1 MAMRSLFRLRHVV
14 NTLLAEG
21 KIDRNTTIHIEF
33 ARELNDANKRQ
44 ALARFVKE
52 NENERKKIRAEI
64 IKVYKDETGLTIE
77 PTDTDILKY
86 QLWEEQKHR
95 CVYTDEQIGIADFL
109 GENPKYDIEHTIPR
123 SVGGDSTKMN
133 LTLCNSKFNRDVKQT
148 LLPSQLDNHEQIL

>member
-1 MAMRSLFRLRHVV
+1 MIESYPHVPENVNRLGSPRIDSVRNPMAMRSLFRLRHVV

-95 CVYTDEQIGIADFL
+95 HPSHLRQ
-109 GENPKYDIEHTIPR
+109 
-123 SVGGDSTKMN
+123 
-133 LTLCNSKFNRDVKQT
+133 RDHRR
-148 LLPSQLDNHEQIL
+148 LPI